1 MIRSRPATA
10 LIWKKSAKNSLELGD
25 EERGKMAPAIAHW
38 VNERV
43 S

>member
-1 MIRSRPATA
+1 MIRSRPAIA
-10 LIWKKSAKNSLELGD
+10 LIWKKSAVNFRELGD
-25 EERGKMAPAIAHW
+25 EERGKMAPAIEPW